1 MREPFAELL
10 FFAVGLGLIDFD
22 AFELLGQMFLGGVG
36 AGAVVVVLVVDSVAQ
51 LFADLRD
58 RSGC

>member
-1 MREPFAELL
+1 ML